1 MNVICVDDEKPA
13 LDNFRLTVKDLK
25 EIESL
30 RLFQE
35 AQEALEYAGKHSVD
49 VAFLDMEMQS
59 MHGLE
64 LARKIKEAVPE
75 VFIIFVTA
83 FEQYA
88 LQAFGVDAVGYLLK
102 PYLSEDIE
110 KQLKKA
116 FYIKSIP
123 KQGIQIQTMPDL
135 VIRVNGEQLKL
146 GNTKQEE
153 LLALLVDRG
162 ETGVT
167 KRDAIKCLWLGY
179 SSDSIYWTTMS
190 RLKAFLEK
198 AEIADILVSNG
209 QRKCIN
215 TEMVECDLYQM
226 LKGDAGAI
234 ENYKGEYLKRF
245 PWAAERNMQLRKMK
259 EERKNEL

>member
-1 MNVICVDDEKPA
+1 M
-13 LDNFRLTVKDLK
+13 
-25 EIESL
+25 
-30 RLFQE
+30 
-35 AQEALEYAGKHSVD
+35 
-49 VAFLDMEMQS
+49 
-59 MHGLE
+59 
-64 LARKIKEAVPE
+64 
-75 VFIIFVTA
+75 TA

-123 KQGIQIQTMPDL
+123 KQEIQIQTMPDL

-167 KRDAIKCLWLGY
+167 KRDAIKCLWSGY
-179 SSDSIYWTTMS
+179 YSDSIYWTTMS
-190 RLKAFLEK
+190 RLKAFLKK
-198 AEIADILVSNG
+198 AEIADIIVSNG

-215 TEMVECDLYQM
+215 IEMVECDLYQM

-259 EERKNEL
+259 EERKNEW